1 MGCVTCDLT
10 EGRGEVPGGV
20 PVHVHFVVQP
30 VTRVLMDEIGAH
42 GPQLQVAMFASREEP
57 PADEVE
63 RFADRA
69 RAAFA
74 AAA

>member
-1 MGCVTCDLT
+1 
-10 EGRGEVPGGV
+10 
-20 PVHVHFVVQP
+20 
-30 VTRVLMDEIGAH
+30 
-42 GPQLQVAMFASREEP
+42 MFASGEEP